1 MIGLTIQEIKNELLA
16 NNQDIVDLFDNEVFL
31 KFDEFVKQ
39 NSKKIKIKNMK
50 QYVGQTVGI
59 NTPDGFVVADS
70 FIEKGLRNCKYIETD
85 SGKNVIS
92 SYDHLLKT
100 SENGFTK
107 TNDLTIGDTLITIN
121 GEEKISV
128 ITEIGRMKVYD
139 VGVNSVNHSFYSNDI
154 VSHNSGKSFLLTNA
168 MKCAQQQDN
177 AFVLAIDSEN
187 ALDYNYLQ
195 RVGVDISPERF
206 QPVNVITVQD
216 VVTVISEFIDGY
228 IETYG
233 RYNKDAPKVFVAL
246 DSISMLLTEAEND
259 NFESGIQK
267 GDQGQ
272 QAKQVKHFLKTMT
285 SRMKL
290 CNMTMVVTAHVY
302 AADPLKGEGLYS
314 VTPSLRYACSQ
325 IALITKLRLR
335 EDSKDKNVI
344 GIRMKVET
352 FKSRFAKLG
361 SKIEVEVPY
370 ATGLNEI
377 EGLLDQFISEGIV
390 TQGGAW
396 YTLEYEGVT
405 KKFQRKDFN
414 IELAKLCFNH
424 PNIKDNESMFKEAD
438 TIPDELDVNGDSNEG

>member
-16 NNQDIVDLFDNEVFL
+16 NNQEIVNLSDNEVFL

-272 QAKQVKHFLKTMT
+272 QAPISHAVL
-285 SRMKL
+285 S
-290 CNMTMVVTAHVY
+290 
-302 AADPLKGEGLYS
+302 P
-314 VTPSLRYACSQ
+314 
-325 IALITKLRLR
+325 TKL
-335 EDSKDKNVI
+335 E
-344 GIRMKVET
+344 E
-352 FKSRFAKLG
+352 LG
-361 SKIEVEVPY
+361 WNP
-370 ATGLNEI
+370 
-377 EGLLDQFISEGIV
+377 Q
-390 TQGGAW
+390 
-396 YTLEYEGVT
+396 
-405 KKFQRKDFN
+405 FN
-414 IELAKLCFNH
+414 IEKGIQHTLIILK
-424 PNIKDNESMFKEAD
+424 
-438 TIPDELDVNGDSNEG
+438 NGCLNL